1 MDNQR
6 TVEVARDIIVR
17 AMESRR
23 ELVAYSKLEAVEMDR
38 QAREVERTA
47 LDELRKL
54 LPGTV
59 ADQQL
64 SQVQTK
70 LMRMDETLEDLAG
83 RQDIQDRSRSL
94 ERDDITWRTFE
105 DISWLLGVL

>member
-64 SQVQTK
+64 SQVHTK
-70 LMRMDETLEDLAG
+70 LMRMDETLEDLAK

-105 DISWLLGVL
+105 DISWQLGVL

>member
-1 MDNQR
+1 
-6 TVEVARDIIVR
+6 
-17 AMESRR
+17 MESRR

>member
-6 TVEVARDIIVR
+6 TVEVARGIIVR